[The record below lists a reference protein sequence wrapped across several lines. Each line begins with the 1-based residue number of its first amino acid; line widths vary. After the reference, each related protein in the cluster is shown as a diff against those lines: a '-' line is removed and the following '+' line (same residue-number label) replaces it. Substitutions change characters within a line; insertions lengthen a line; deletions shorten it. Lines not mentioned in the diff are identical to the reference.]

1 MVSTTTRHVLPNGLI
16 VLLKEIHTAPLISH
30 WIWYRVGSYT
40 ESPGI
45 TGASHWVE
53 HMQFKG
59 TPRFP
64 AGVLDRDI
72 SRLGG
77 YWNAFTYLDWTAYF
91 ETLPAGSIDLALEL
105 EADRMVGSLFE
116 DDEVESERSVII
128 SERLGNENEPT
139 FRLAEAVQRAAFKTH
154 PYRHEVIGDLADLE
168 SMTRQ
173 DLYHHYNSH
182 YLPNNAVLALAG
194 DFDTSE
200 MLGRVRKLYEPI
212 PAGEKPPVN
221 IGDEP
226 PQADEQHVEISGE
239 GETTYIQISYHA
251 PQGSHADFLPLA
263 VLDSLLSGPSDLS
276 VFGGGLSNTTSRLYQ
291 SLVERELAVSVHGGL
306 QATCSPFLYHTDI
319 ILHPDSEVEPAL
331 AAFDGEIE
339 RLQET
344 PTTQAELSRAVK
356 QARALFAYN
365 SESIT
370 NQAAWMGFAE
380 MFASQDWLE
389 SYLVRLEQVTPH
401 DVQDVACRYLQPV
414 NRVVGVFHPEE
425 GAQS

>member
-1 MVSTTTRHVLPNGLI
+1 MVSTTTRQVLPNGLI

-173 DLYHHYNSH
+173 DLYHHYQSH

-194 DFDTSE
+194 DFETSE
-200 MLGRVRKLYEPI
+200 MLERVRKLYEPI
-212 PAGEKPPVN
+212 PAGEKPPVS

-226 PQADEQHVEISGE
+226 PQADEQNVD
-239 GETTYIQISYHA
+239 
-251 PQGSHADFLPLA
+251 DFRRRGNHLHSDKLP
-263 VLDSLLSGPSDLS
+263 
-276 VFGGGLSNTTSRLYQ
+276 R
-291 SLVERELAVSVHGGL
+291 
-306 QATCSPFLYHTDI
+306 
-319 ILHPDSEVEPAL
+319 PA
-331 AAFDGEIE
+331 
-339 RLQET
+339 R
-344 PTTQAELSRAVK
+344 
-356 QARALFAYN
+356 
-365 SESIT
+365 
-370 NQAAWMGFAE
+370 
-380 MFASQDWLE
+380 
-389 SYLVRLEQVTPH
+389 
-401 DVQDVACRYLQPV
+401 QPC
-414 NRVVGVFHPEE
+414 
-425 GAQS
+425 

>member
-1 MVSTTTRHVLPNGLI
+1 MDSVTTRQVLPNGLI

-30 WIWYRVGSYT
+30 WIWYRVGSYS

-64 AGVLDRDI
+64 AGVLDREI

-105 EADRMVGSLFE
+105 EADRMVSSLFE

-139 FRLAEAVQRAAFKTH
+139 FRLAEAVQRAAFKVH
-154 PYRHEVIGDLADLE
+154 PYRHEVIGDLADLQGL
-168 SMTRQ
+168 TRQ
-173 DLYHHYNSH
+173 DLYHHYRSN

-194 DFDTSE
+194 DFDTIE
-200 MLGRVRKLYEPI
+200 MLERLQKLYEPI
-212 PAGEKPPVN
+212 PAGEKPAGSVV
-221 IGDEP
+221 DEP
-226 PQADEQHVEISGE
+226 PQAGEQRVEVSGE
-239 GETTYIQISYHA
+239 GETTYLQISYHV
-251 PQGSHADFLPLA
+251 PQASHADFLPLA

-291 SLVERELAVSVHGGL
+291 SLVEHELAVSVHGGL
-306 QATCSPFLYHTDI
+306 QATCSPYLYHTDM
-319 ILHPDSEVEPAL
+319 ILHPDADVEPAM
-331 AAFDGEIE
+331 AAFDAEIR
-339 RLQET
+339 RLQESLV
-344 PTTQAELSRAVK
+344 TQAELVRAVK
-356 QARALFAYN
+356 QARALFTYN

-389 SYLVRLEQVTPH
+389 DYLVRLEQVTRD
-401 DVQDVACRYLQPV
+401 DVQNVACRYLEPA
-414 NRVVGVFHPEE
+414 NRVVGIFHP
-425 GAQS
+425 GDTTV